1 MSDEL
6 KNAKKWASL
15 WKQMAKE
22 YKRYWKQDKNALNHA
37 YSTIKRLN
45 YERDTGLVE
54 AIKRGELPND
64 RGLTQFNLT
73 DEDIEKIHW
82 AISKYIKLRLENANE
97 YNFYM
102 NEVEFLKHLVELRE
116 LFRKDSK
123 SDLARQMEKYL
134 QQKPELDNGYNWT
147 DDTLG

>member
-37 YSTIKRLN
+37 YSTIRRLN

-64 RGLTQFNLT
+64 HGLTQFNLT
-73 DEDIEKIHW
+73 YEDIEYIHI
-82 AISKYIKLRLENANE
+82 AISKYIALLLSNSNE
-97 YNFYM
+97 YNFQM
-102 NEVEFLKHLVELRE
+102 ESVDRLKNLVQLRE
-116 LFRKDSK
+116 LFRKTKKEIDW
-123 SDLARQMEKYL
+123 DQYWAN
-134 QQKPELDNGYNWT
+134 ELNEELYD
-147 DDTLG
+147 